1 MPARWTLRSDNMQG
15 HSPIELERQLT
26 ENRIYRE
33 ALEES
38 HEELTEDVE
47 ALRKKLALHEK
58 AILGILGLLQ
68 VVLQDKYPAIA
79 ALLKAMMP

>member
-1 MPARWTLRSDNMQG
+1 MQG

-38 HEELTEDVE
+38 HEELTEDVA

-79 ALLKAMMP
+79 ALLKAMIQ